1 MHEYDHTTDHLA
13 RSVFRY
19 ALERVRMD
27 PPLDGPLTAAELA
40 ERAGPTVTPAGLGGQ
55 EALRVW
61 AEVLAPATISQDHQ
75 RNLSFVPSAPTEA
88 SVLFDLVVGASS
100 VYGGSWK
107 EGAGAVHAENEAL
120 GWVAGLAGFP
130 STAGGCFVSG
140 GTSGNLGALVAA
152 RFAARR
158 ARGVDAPPVRWTIAA
173 TADAHSS
180 IVATAHVMDVDVL
193 AVPSDPRGR
202 MTGGALGR
210 ALRDASPAQRDGL
223 FAVVATG
230 GTTNAGMVDDIAGI
244 AGLCADEGLWLHVD
258 AAYGGAAL
266 AAPSA
271 RWRFDGIERAD
282 SFVVDPHKWLFAPY
296 DCAALLY
303 REPEVARTAHTQHAA
318 YLDVLH
324 GADEWNPSDYAF
336 HLTRRARGLPFWFS
350 LAVHGTDAYRAAVE
364 TTLATTRAVARLV
377 ERRSDVELVLEPELS
392 VVLVR
397 RPGWPPERYELWSEA
412 LLAEGL
418 AFCVPTTWR
427 GETVTRFCIVNPL
440 TTVDDVRVV
449 LDSMARFD

>member
-27 PPLDGPLTAAELA
+27 PPLDGPVAATDLA
-40 ERAGPTVTPAGLGGQ
+40 ARTGRTITPDGLGGQ
-55 EALRVW
+55 EALRIW
-61 AEVLAPATISQDHQ
+61 ADVLSPATISQDHQ

-100 VYGGSWK
+100 IYAGSWK

-120 GWVAGLAGFP
+120 RWVADLAGFP
-130 STAGGCFVSG
+130 AGAGGCFVSG
-140 GTSGNLGALVAA
+140 GSAGNLGALGAA
-152 RFAARR
+152 RHAARQR
-158 ARGVDAPPVRWTIAA
+158 RTGPPPARWTVAA

-180 IVATAHVMDVDVL
+180 VVAAAQVMDVDVL
-193 AVPSDPRGR
+193 AVPGDPRGR
-202 MTGGALGR
+202 MTGGALAR
-210 ALRDASPAQRDGL
+210 AVAAAPPDQRDGL
-223 FAVVATG
+223 FAAVATG

-244 AGLCADEGLWLHVD
+244 AERCADLGLWLHVD

-266 AAPSA
+266 AAPSV

-282 SFVVDPHKWLFAPY
+282 SFVVDPHKWLFSTY

-303 REPEVARTAHTQHAA
+303 RDPEVARRAHTQHAA
-318 YLDVLH
+318 YLEVLH
-324 GADEWNPSDYAF
+324 AADEWNPSDYAF

-350 LAVHGTDAYRAAVE
+350 LAVHGTDAYRRAVE
-364 TTLATTRAVARLV
+364 ATLVTTRAAARLV
-377 ERRSDVELVLEPELS
+377 EQRPDVELVLEPELS
-392 VVLVR
+392 VLLVR
-397 RPGWPPERYELWSEA
+397 RPGWPPDRYQDWSEA
-412 LLAEGL
+412 VLAEGL

-427 GETVTRFCIVNPL
+427 GETITRFCIVNPL
-440 TTVDDVRVV
+440 TTVDDIRIV

>member
-1 MHEYDHTTDHLA
+1 VHEYDHSIDQLA

-27 PPLDGPLTAAELA
+27 PPLDGPETPETLRA
-40 ERAGPTVTPAGLGGQ
+40 RAGATVTPEGLGGQ

-61 AEVLAPATISQDHQ
+61 ADVLAPATISQDHA

-88 SVLFDLVVGASS
+88 AVLFDLVVGASS

-120 GWVAGLAGFP
+120 RWLADLAGFP
-130 STAGGCFVSG
+130 PAAGGCFVSG
-140 GTSGNLGALVAA
+140 GTAANLGALVAA
-152 RFAARR
+152 RAAARTAAGGR
-158 ARGVDAPPVRWTIAA
+158 APGRWALA
-173 TADAHSS
+173 TSAEAHSS
-180 IVATAHVMDVDVL
+180 IDAAAHVMDVDIVR
-193 AVPSDPRGR
+193 VPSDDRGR
-202 MTGGALGR
+202 LTGGALARTLHDLPAERR
-210 ALRDASPAQRDGL
+210 AGL

-230 GTTNAGMVDDIAGI
+230 GTTNAGMVDDIAGV
-244 AGLCADEGLWLHVD
+244 AERCGVEGLWLHVD

-271 RWRFDGIERAD
+271 RYRFDGIERAD
-282 SFVVDPHKWLFAPY
+282 SFAVDPHKWLFAPY
-296 DCAALLY
+296 DCAALVY
-303 REPEVARTAHTQHAA
+303 RAPEVARRAHTQHAA

-324 GADEWNPSDYAF
+324 EPGEWNPSDYAF

-350 LAVHGTDAYRAAVE
+350 LAVHGTDAYQRAVE
-364 TTLATTRAVARLV
+364 RTLATTRAAARLA
-377 ERRSDVELVLEPELS
+377 EQADHTELVLAPELS

-397 RPGWPPERYELWSEA
+397 RRGWSAQDYARWSDR
-412 LLAEGL
+412 LLADGV

-427 GETVTRFCIVNPL
+427 GETVARLCIVNPL
-440 TTVDDVRVV
+440 TTVDDIRLV
-449 LDSMARFD
+449 LDSMR